1 MSSCWVMVDV
11 SGVELVYD
19 STKRSDSMING
30 GILGGTN
37 SIYFTSSIVE
47 RARGSRN
54 WSRRVQRWQTVSVH

>member
-1 MSSCWVMVDV
+1 MVDV

-19 STKRSDSMING
+19 STERSDSMING

-47 RARGSRN
+47 RARGSRTIKYA
-54 WSRRVQRWQTVSVH
+54 QYGVSQIG